1 MRARHPRSPPIARPV
16 LWILGLLLSASP
28 AHAAAADAPAAA
40 PATASEPRLALVIG
54 NGGYHHVPPLTNP
67 PNDARLAADTLRSLG
82 FRLVGD
88 AALVNAD
95 HAAMEHAIR
104 DFGKRLRG
112 GAVGLFYYAGHGV
125 QIEGENYLV
134 PVGADVEDAADVKY
148 ELVNVGYVLDE
159 MKNAANRLNIV
170 ILDACRNNP
179 FGGRGL
185 RALSRGLA
193 QMQAPEGTLISYA
206 TQPGNTASDGNGK
219 NSPFTKALTAAM
231 MKPGLGV
238 FDTFNEVGLTVKA
251 ATGGQQQPWLASSP
265 IEGTFQFRAGSA
277 APVPAPPSAPV
288 ANAAAAAASAADE
301 RSYWESVRD
310 SKNPAELEAYLKRFP
325 QGTYAEL
332 ARTRLASLKAVA
344 ATNATTHRTAAT
356 GAGAA
361 GSAADDRAYWES
373 VRETR
378 NPAEVEA
385 YLQRFPQGTYADLAK
400 ARLVSLKEAP
410 PPTPAA
416 QLIYPQTPP
425 LHFGASY
432 LQAKV
437 TAANRVGSKEYAPL
451 PESANVVVY
460 SSEGEAKRSYEVVA
474 TLAHSDPCTFH
485 RCTVENAIEPLS
497 AKAREVGANGI
508 IIDSSQTV
516 RTSLV
521 STGVVVHA
529 RAIRLAEK

>member
-1 MRARHPRSPPIARPV
+1 MRAVHPGLPPIARPA
-16 LWILGLLLSASP
+16 LWILGLLLTAAP
-28 AHAAAADAPAAA
+28 APRSAADAPAA
-40 PATASEPRLALVIG
+40 ASEPRLALVIG
-54 NGGYHHVPPLTNP
+54 NGGYQHVPPLTNP
-67 PNDARLAADTLRSLG
+67 PNDARLTAETLKTLG

-88 AALVNAD
+88 AALLNAD
-95 HAAMEHAIR
+95 HAAMERAIR
-104 DFGKRLRG
+104 DFGKRLRA
-112 GAVGLFYYAGHGV
+112 GAIGLFYYAGHGV

-159 MKNAANRLNIV
+159 MKNADNRLNIV

-193 QMQAPEGTLISYA
+193 QMQAPAGTLISYA
-206 TQPGNTASDGNGK
+206 TQPGNTASDGGGR

-238 FDTFNEVGLTVKA
+238 FETFNEVGLTVKA
-251 ATGGQQQPWLASSP
+251 ATGGQQQPWVASSP

-277 APVPAPPSAPV
+277 APVPALPAPPV
-288 ANAAAAAASAADE
+288 TNAAAAAAGSADD

-310 SKNPAELEAYLKRFP
+310 TKNPAELEAYLKRFP
-325 QGTYAEL
+325 QGTYADL
-332 ARTRLASLKAVA
+332 ARTRLANLKAA
-344 ATNATTHRTAAT
+344 ATTNAATHRSAAVPA
-356 GAGAA
+356 GAGPA
-361 GSAADDRAYWES
+361 GSAADERAYWES
-373 VRETR
+373 VRDTR
-378 NPAEVEA
+378 NPAELEA
-385 YLQRFPQGTYADLAK
+385 YLQRFPQGTYANLAK
-400 ARLVSLKEAP
+400 ARVVSLKEAP

-416 QLIYPQTPP
+416 QFSYPQTPP
-425 LHFGASY
+425 LHYGASY

-437 TAANRVGSKEYAPL
+437 TAANRVGNKQYAPL
-451 PESANVVVY
+451 PESTNVVVY

-474 TLAHSDPCTFH
+474 TLAHSNPCTFH
-485 RCTVENAIEPLS
+485 HCTVENAIEPLS

-508 IIDSSQTV
+508 IIDSSETV
-516 RTSLV
+516 RTSLT

-529 RAIRLAEK
+529 RAIRLPGP

>member
-1 MRARHPRSPPIARPV
+1 MRAGHPGLPPIARPA
-16 LWILGLLLSASP
+16 LWILGLLLSAAP
-28 AHAAAADAPAAA
+28 APRSAADAAA
-40 PATASEPRLALVIG
+40 PASEPRLALVIG
-54 NGGYHHVPPLTNP
+54 NGGYQHVPPLTNP
-67 PNDARLAADTLRSLG
+67 PNDARLTAETLKTLG

-88 AALVNAD
+88 AALLNAD
-95 HAAMEHAIR
+95 HAAMERAIR
-104 DFGKRLRG
+104 DFGKRLRA
-112 GAVGLFYYAGHGV
+112 GAIGLFYYAGHGV

-159 MKNAANRLNIV
+159 MKNADNRLNIV

-193 QMQAPEGTLISYA
+193 QMQAPAGTLISYA
-206 TQPGNTASDGNGK
+206 TQPGNTASDGGGR

-277 APVPAPPSAPV
+277 APVPALPAPPV
-288 ANAAAAAASAADE
+288 TNAAAAAAASGAADD

-310 SKNPAELEAYLKRFP
+310 SKNPVELEAYLKRFP
-325 QGTYAEL
+325 QGTYADL
-332 ARTRLASLKAVA
+332 ARTRLANLKAA
-344 ATNATTHRTAAT
+344 ATTKAATHRSAAVPA
-356 GAGAA
+356 GAGPA
-361 GSAADDRAYWES
+361 GSA
-373 VRETR
+373 
-378 NPAEVEA
+378 
-385 YLQRFPQGTYADLAK
+385 
-400 ARLVSLKEAP
+400 EAP

-416 QLIYPQTPP
+416 QFTYPQTPP
-425 LHFGASY
+425 LHYGASY

-437 TAANRVGSKEYAPL
+437 TAANRVGNKEYAPL
-451 PESANVVVY
+451 PESTNVVVY
-460 SSEGEAKRSYEVVA
+460 SSAGETKRSYEVVA
-474 TLAHSDPCTFH
+474 TLAHSNPCTFH
-485 RCTVENAIEPLS
+485 HCTVENAIEPLS

-516 RTSLV
+516 RTSLT

-529 RAIRLAEK
+529 RAIRLL

>member
-1 MRARHPRSPPIARPV
+1 MRARHLRSPPIARPV
-16 LWILGLLLSASP
+16 LWILGLLLSASA
-28 AHAAAADAPAAA
+28 AHAAATAAPAA
-40 PATASEPRLALVIG
+40 ASEPRLALVIG

-67 PNDARLAADTLRSLG
+67 PNDARLTADTLRSLG
-82 FRLVGD
+82 FRLIGD

-95 HAAMEHAIR
+95 RAAMEHAIR

-159 MKNAANRLNIV
+159 MKNAGNRLNIV

-193 QMQAPEGTLISYA
+193 QMQAPEGTIISYA
-206 TQPGNTASDGNGK
+206 TQPGNTASDGDGK

-231 MKPGLGV
+231 MKPGIGV
-238 FDTFNEVGLTVKA
+238 FDTFNTVGLTVKA

-277 APVPAPPSAPV
+277 VPVPAPPAAPA
-288 ANAAAAAASAADE
+288 ANAAAATASASSADE

-310 SKNPAELEAYLKRFP
+310 SKNPSELEAYLKRFP
-325 QGTYAEL
+325 QGMYADL
-332 ARTRLASLKAVA
+332 AHTRLATLKAA
-344 ATNATTHRTAAT
+344 AASNAAAHRSAAPPA
-356 GAGAA
+356 GGAA
-361 GSAADDRAYWES
+361 GSAADDRSYWES
-373 VRETR
+373 VRDTR
-378 NPAEVEA
+378 NPAELEA

-400 ARLVSLKEAP
+400 ARLVSLREAP

-416 QLIYPQTPP
+416 QFTYPQTPP
-425 LHFGASY
+425 LHWGYSY

-437 TAANRVGSKEYAPL
+437 TAANRVGNKDYAPL

-474 TLAHSDPCTFH
+474 TLAHSNPCTFH
-485 RCTVENAIEPLS
+485 HCTVENAIEPLS

-516 RTSLV
+516 RTSLT

-529 RAIRLAEK
+529 RAIRLSEK

>member
-1 MRARHPRSPPIARPV
+1 MRAVHAGLPPIARPA
-16 LWILGLLLSASP
+16 LWILGLLLSAAP
-28 AHAAAADAPAAA
+28 APRSAADSPAAA
-40 PATASEPRLALVIG
+40 SAPRLALVIG
-54 NGGYHHVPPLTNP
+54 NGGYQHVPPLTNP
-67 PNDARLAADTLRSLG
+67 PNDARLTAETLKTLG

-88 AALVNAD
+88 AALLNAD
-95 HAAMEHAIR
+95 HAAMERAIR
-104 DFGKRLRG
+104 DFGKRLRA
-112 GAVGLFYYAGHGV
+112 GAIGLFYYAGHGV

-159 MKNAANRLNIV
+159 MKNADNRLNIV

-193 QMQAPEGTLISYA
+193 QMQAPAGTLISYA
-206 TQPGNTASDGNGK
+206 TQPGNTASDGGGR

-238 FDTFNEVGLTVKA
+238 FETFNEVGLTVKA
-251 ATGGQQQPWLASSP
+251 ATGGQQQPWVASSP

-277 APVPAPPSAPV
+277 APVPALPAPPV
-288 ANAAAAAASAADE
+288 TNAAAAAAGSADD

-310 SKNPAELEAYLKRFP
+310 TKNPAELEAYLKRFP
-325 QGTYAEL
+325 QGTYADL
-332 ARTRLASLKAVA
+332 ARTRLANLKAA
-344 ATNATTHRTAAT
+344 ATANAATHRSAAVPA
-356 GAGAA
+356 GAGPA
-361 GSAADDRAYWES
+361 GSAAD
-373 VRETR
+373 
-378 NPAEVEA
+378 
-385 YLQRFPQGTYADLAK
+385 
-400 ARLVSLKEAP
+400 KEAP

-416 QLIYPQTPP
+416 QFSYPQTPP
-425 LHFGASY
+425 LHYGASY

-437 TAANRVGSKEYAPL
+437 TAANRVGNKQYAPL
-451 PESANVVVY
+451 PESTNVVVY

-474 TLAHSDPCTFH
+474 TLAHSNPCTFH
-485 RCTVENAIEPLS
+485 HCTVENAIEPLS

-508 IIDSSQTV
+508 IIDSSETV
-516 RTSLV
+516 RTSLT

-529 RAIRLAEK
+529 RAIRLPGP